1 MKIKQLTKGVL
12 TALVLISP
20 IVGAEEYPAA
30 NFEPKVIYSD
40 TDYKHSASSS
50 SKTASTSKSDAKYPA
65 ANFKPEV
72 IFSDSDYKHN
82 QTPAKT
88 SSSKKV
94 TKSEAV
100 VAEVSEDIVEESEVS
115 SDDSMVT
122 LFGLGALAVVGFL
135 LFNKKSFSC
144 PKKSAS
150 TADTV
155 AAAPK
160 KNANPSGLTGVALY
174 LNKKMPEM
182 SSVAKYLEN
191 KEKVPTSGVSKYMA
205 RKIVA
210 AKIAAVTKTTGVE
223 KYLRNKG

>member
-12 TALVLISP
+12 TVLVLISP

-40 TDYKHSASSS
+40 ADYKHSASSS
-50 SKTASTSKSDAKYPA
+50 SKKAVTSTPDAKYPA

-72 IFSDSDYKHN
+72 VFSDSEYKHN
-82 QTPAKT
+82 QTTAKT
-88 SSSKKV
+88 SSSKKLN
-94 TKSEAV
+94 KSEAV
-100 VAEVSEDIVEESEVS
+100 VAEVSEDIVEEAA
-115 SDDSMVT
+115 DDSMVT
-122 LFGLGALAVVGFL
+122 LFGLGALLVAGFL
-135 LFNKKSFSC
+135 LFNRKTFSC

-150 TADTV
+150 V
-155 AAAPK
+155 AAAPQK
-160 KNANPSGLTGVALY
+160 KANTSGLTGVALY

-191 KEKVPTSGVSKYMA
+191 KEKVPVSGVSKYMA
-205 RKIVA
+205 RKVVA